1 MRTLRNIFF
10 SFLGILALG
19 MFAWLAN
26 DIYTENARI
35 QKIKGV
41 DAKVIEQLKKI
52 RTAQEA
58 YLSVKNEYCNDWD
71 SLFQFIAEDQFY
83 VVQKKEQIF
92 NRGGVDSVVV
102 KVDTLSVVAV
112 FDSLQNQLGIKNK
125 AEITELSKV
134 PVSDTTFTIRA
145 DKLYN
150 GQRVCEIRDP
160 YPLNPRRQ
168 KKGDLKPLQI
178 GSLEISTLQGN
189 WE

>member
-1 MRTLRNIFF
+1 MKSLKTIFF
-10 SFLGILALG
+10 SFLGVLSLAMLV
-19 MFAWLAN
+19 WLAN
-26 DIYTENARI
+26 DIYTENERI

-41 DAKVIEQLKKI
+41 DAKVIDQLKKI

-58 YLSVKNEYCNDWD
+58 YISVKNQYCNDWD
-71 SLFQFIAEDQFY
+71 SLFHFIAEDYFY

-92 NRGGVDSVVV
+92 NKRGRDSIVVR
-102 KVDTLSVVAV
+102 VDTLSIVPV
-112 FDSLQNQLGIKNK
+112 FDSLQNQLGLRSK
-125 AEITELSKV
+125 AQIAELSKV

-150 GQRVCEIRDP
+150 GQKVCEIRDP

-168 KKGDLKPLQI
+168 EKGDLRPLQI